1 MNKTQENIILEHFS
15 NFNLDK
21 KDIDF
26 VLEKTQLKSFSK
38 NTILYQEKNSCFGH
52 IILAKGSI
60 RAYIISE
67 NGKEITIFSLKE
79 NESCIISASCLIGSF
94 SFDIILEA
102 QKNTE
107 ILVLPSE
114 FYDTL
119 SQKYQSISQYTLEI
133 LSSRFSEVINVL
145 EQAIFTPLV
154 KRVQDFLEQ
163 NHKNNKLKCTH
174 EKIANHLGSARE
186 AISRVL
192 KDMEKKGEIKL
203 KRGEII
209 LLKNSF

>member
-15 NFNLDK
+15 NFNLEQ
-21 KDIDF
+21 KDIDMIIK
-26 VLEKTQLKSFSK
+26 KTYIK
-38 NTILYQEKNSCFGH
+38 NFNENKILYQKDSCFGH
-52 IILAKGSI
+52 IILTKGAI

-79 NESCIISASCLIGSF
+79 NQSCIISASCLIGSF
-94 SFDIILEA
+94 SFEIILEA
-102 QKNTE
+102 QKDTE

-114 FYDTL
+114 FYNTL
-119 SQKYQSISQYTLEI
+119 NEKYQSISRYTMQI
-133 LSSRFSEVINVL
+133 LSSRFAEVINVL

-154 KRVQDFLEQ
+154 TRVQDFLKQ
-163 NHKNNKLKCTH
+163 NQHSGVLNCTH
-174 EKIANHLGSARE
+174 EQIANHLGSARE

-203 KRGEII
+203 KRGKIV
-209 LLKNSF
+209 LLKDSF